1 MAFPP
6 QFLDDIRARIG
17 LADVVGRR
25 VRLVK
30 QGREHAALCPFHN
43 EKTPSFTVSEEKGF
57 FHCFGCGAHG
67 DVIGFVMRAD
77 GLSFPEA
84 VERLAADA
92 GLEVPEQTPAERE
105 HAKRQADLHEVMEKA
120 CAFFEE
126 RLGAHVG
133 EPARDYLRG
142 RGLDADTIA
151 RFRLGYAP
159 DTKTALRG
167 ALMSDTLPEAMLIEA
182 GLLIRPDNGTPYD
195 RFRGRVI
202 FPITDRRGRVIAFGA
217 RILGEGTPKY
227 LNSPDTPLFN
237 KGRVLY
243 GMATARRAAH
253 DKGRVIVTEGYM
265 DVIALAKAGFV
276 ESVAPLGTAL
286 TESQL
291 HELWRMAPE
300 PLLCFDG
307 DNAGQRAA
315 WRAAERALP
324 LLEPGRSLSF
334 VMLPRGEDPDS
345 LIVARGA
352 SAFDALID
360 ASKPLADVI
369 WDEESSRLRLDTPE
383 RLAGLEKRLDD
394 HVFQIAERK
403 VQFQYRAHFRKRLR
417 EVSGA
422 ARGRAGWTGPG
433 AGTGFAPGAGLG
445 ARRGTEGLRGR
456 QNQILLAAV
465 LNHPGLLDEFAE
477 RLASINLSQPK
488 LDKLREEILLVYAD
502 RSGLDSG
509 RLERQLREQGFAEEL
524 DVLLGP
530 DVYVHAAFARPDAP
544 FEDAEIGFKQT
555 LLRHMA
561 PSRSAELNQAKQAY
575 ASEPTTENWTRLQT
589 LQNVGQQDIDH
600 HEALMADKED
610 RPSVGSAA
618 VSRT

>member
-17 LADVVGRR
+17 LTDVIGRR

-30 QGREHAALCPFHN
+30 KGREHAGLCPFHN

-67 DVIGFVMRAD
+67 DVIGYVMRAD

-92 GLEVPEQTPAERE
+92 GLEVPRQTPEERE
-105 HAKRQADLHEVMEKA
+105 HAKRQADLYEVMENG

-126 RLGAHVG
+126 RLRAHVG
-133 EPARDYLRG
+133 EPALAYLRG
-142 RGLDADTIA
+142 RGLDDETIA

-159 DTKTALRG
+159 DTKGALRG
-167 ALMSDTLPEAMLIEA
+167 ALMSETLPEAMLVEA
-182 GLLIRPDNGTPYD
+182 GLLIRPDDGVAYD
-195 RFRGRVI
+195 RFRGRVT

-217 RILGEGTPKY
+217 RILDDGKPKY

-243 GMATARRAAH
+243 GMAAARRAAH
-253 DKGRVIVTEGYM
+253 DAGRVIVTEGYM
-265 DVIALAKAGFV
+265 DVIALAKAGFT

-286 TESQL
+286 TESQM
-291 HELWRMAPE
+291 HELWRLAPE

-307 DNAGQRAA
+307 DDAGQRAA

-324 LLEPGRSLSF
+324 LLEPGRSLRF

-345 LIVARGA
+345 LIVARGTA
-352 SAFDALID
+352 AFAALID
-360 ASKPLADVI
+360 AARPLADVI
-369 WDEESSRLRLDTPE
+369 WDVEAARLRLDTPE
-383 RLAGLEKRLDD
+383 RVAGLEKRLDD
-394 HVFQIAERK
+394 HVYAIAERK
-403 VQFQYRAHFRKRLR
+403 VQFQYRAHFRKRLG
-417 EVSGA
+417 ELT
-422 ARGRAGWTGPG
+422 GRFRVRPHGYG
-433 AGTGFAPGAGLG
+433 PGAGLG
-445 ARRGTEGLRGR
+445 ARIGTGPLRRR
-456 QNQILLAAV
+456 QDQILLAAA

-502 RSGLDSG
+502 RSGLDSEG
-509 RLERQLREQGFAEEL
+509 LERQLREQGFAEEL
-524 DVLLGP
+524 DELLGP
-530 DVYVHAAFARPDAP
+530 DVYVHAAFARPDAS

-555 LLRHMA
+555 LLRHLA
-561 PSRSAELNQAKQAY
+561 PSRSAQVDQAKRTF
-575 ASEPTTENWTRLQT
+575 ASEPTTENWIRLQT
-589 LQNVGQQDIDH
+589 LQNVSQHDIDR

-610 RPSVGSAA
+610 FPPGEAA
-618 VSRT
+618 ASSRS